1 MEVVEVKGEK
11 SLSRILVGESIDNL
25 RNYTLGKRIFIVT
38 DKNVERLYKH
48 RFPNVPTYAIEPGEG
63 SKNLLTT
70 IDIYR
75 WLLES
80 NVDRSSLIVG
90 IGGGVVCDLT
100 GFVAS
105 TYMRGVDFGFVSTT
119 LLSQVDASVGGKN
132 GVDLDGYKN
141 IIGTFNQP
149 KFVICD
155 ISMLKTL
162 HPFEFISGMAEVVK
176 HALIADKDKFDFIKI
191 NKDAI
196 LNLNIEMLEY
206 LVVKSVKIKAR
217 IVEADER
224 EQGVRRVL
232 NLGHTWGHA
241 VEKYTGMSHG
251 YAVSIGLV
259 FSANFSVIKGLMKPE
274 ERDNLVDLLTGIGL
288 PLSYNKNEHE
298 VFEILKKDKK
308 KENDF
313 IHFVLMNGI
322 GNAQVEK
329 IGLKEIEKFIQ
340 NGTL

>member
-1 MEVVEVKGEK
+1 MEVVEVKGADF
-11 SLSRILVGESIDNL
+11 LSRIYIGESIDNL
-25 RNYTLGKRIFIVT
+25 RNYTLGKRIFIIT
-38 DKNVERLYKH
+38 DKNVERIYRN
-48 RFPNVPTYAIEPGEG
+48 RFPDVPIYAIEPGEE

-70 IDIYR
+70 VDIYR

-141 IIGTFNQP
+141 IVGTFNQP

-162 HPFEFISGMAEVVK
+162 HPFEFIGGMAEVIK
-176 HALIADKDKFDFIKI
+176 HALIADKEKFDFIEA
-191 NKDAI
+191 NKSEI
-196 LNLNIEMLEY
+196 LNLNAEMLEY
-206 LVVKSVKIKAR
+206 LVAKSVKIKAK

-224 EQGVRRVL
+224 EQGIRRVL

-241 VEKYTGMSHG
+241 VEKFTGMAHG
-251 YAVSIGLV
+251 KAVSIGLV
-259 FSANFSVIKGLMKPE
+259 FSANISVLKGLMKPE
-274 ERDNLVDLLTGIGL
+274 ERDALIKLLTGIGL
-288 PLSYNKNEHE
+288 PLSYNKNKLE

-308 KENDF
+308 KEKDF

-322 GNAQVEK
+322 GNVQVEK
-329 IGLKEIEKFIQ
+329 LGFKEIEKFIQ
-340 NGTL
+340 NDTF

>member
-1 MEVVEVKGEK
+1 MEVVEVKGANF
-11 SLSRILVGESIDNL
+11 SSQILIGESVDNL
-25 RNYTLGKRIFIVT
+25 RNHTLGKRIFIIT
-38 DKNVERLYKH
+38 DKNIERLSRH
-48 RFPNVPTYAIEPGEG
+48 RFPNVPIYSIEPGEK

-80 NVDRSSLIVG
+80 NVDRNSLIVG
-90 IGGGVVCDLT
+90 VGGGVVCDLA

-105 TYMRGVDFGFVSTT
+105 TYMRGIDFGFVSTT

-141 IIGTFNQP
+141 IVGTFNQP

-162 HPFEFISGMAEVVK
+162 HPFEFVSGMAEVVK
-176 HALIADKDKFDFIKI
+176 HSLIADKEMFGFIEK
-191 NKDAI
+191 NTAEI
-196 LNLNIEMLEY
+196 LKMNEEMLEY
-206 LVVKSVKIKAR
+206 LVAKSVKLKAK

-224 EQGVRRVL
+224 EQGIRRVL

-241 VEKYTGMSHG
+241 VEKFTGMTHG
-251 YAVSIGLV
+251 KAVSIGLV
-259 FSANFSVIKGLMKPE
+259 FSANLSVLKGLMKPE
-274 ERDNLVDLLTGIGL
+274 ERDSLVKLLTGIGL
-288 PLSYNKNEHE
+288 PLSYNKNKLE

-308 KENDF
+308 KEKDF

-322 GNAQVEK
+322 GNVHVEK
-329 IGLKEIEKFIQ
+329 LSFKEIENFIQ
-340 NGTL
+340 NDTL